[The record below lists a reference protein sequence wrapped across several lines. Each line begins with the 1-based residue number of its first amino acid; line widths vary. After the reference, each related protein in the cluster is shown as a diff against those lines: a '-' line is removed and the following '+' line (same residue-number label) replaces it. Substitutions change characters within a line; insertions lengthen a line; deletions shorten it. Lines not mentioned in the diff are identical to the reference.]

1 MARVLVVDDDP
12 DHCEVVS
19 KLLQKA
25 GYGTATASNG
35 WEALIALDNGKFDL
49 VLLDLMM
56 PGMDGATFLNILR
69 HDQRRKD
76 LPVLVVSALHPD
88 QVDDAV
94 KREGYQDYFQKA
106 DFKLADLVM
115 AVQAHLPDS
124 GPAGARN

>member
-19 KLLQKA
+19 KLLQKS
-25 GYGTATASNG
+25 GYATVSASNG
-35 WEALIALDNGKFDL
+35 WEALIALDNGKYDL

-69 HDQRRKD
+69 HDERRKN

-94 KREGYQDYFQKA
+94 KGQDYQDYFQKA
-106 DFKLADLVM
+106 DFKLSDLVT
-115 AVQAHLPDS
+115 AVRAHLP
-124 GPAGARN
+124 PAGEAGN